1 MGRLKENY
9 FKKTK
14 TKKGFCTNSAR
25 FKALSSDKNVSFLL
39 AQGGPISYESFICFQ
54 RKRMEIRVPVF
65 ALVFQRP
72 LTQNNQ
78 CAK

>member
-39 AQGGPISYESFICFQ
+39 AQGGPISYESFNDAFRGKEWKLECLFLHWFS
-54 RKRMEIRVPVF
+54 KG
-65 ALVFQRP
+65 L
-72 LTQNNQ
+72 
-78 CAK
+78 